1 MLPGEHPIPGAA
13 AVNEAAPANTRVVN
27 SGLTGRRALIIGGAG
42 ALGGAIAAA
51 YRAAHANVVIAD
63 RAVSP
68 DDAQAL
74 TLDVRDPNQFTPTF
88 EDAARLLGG
97 PIEILVYSAGTIDRS
112 PTSTMSLD
120 QWQNMLQ
127 VHLTG
132 AFLACQQVI
141 PAMVQARW
149 GRIIL
154 IGSNLGSKGMAEHAH
169 YSAAKAGVIGLVKSL
184 ARELAPSNVLVNAI
198 APGPFESAMVQGLSS
213 AERTA
218 NEAAMPIGRFGLA
231 AEIAPTAVLLAS
243 DPGGNLYVGQTL
255 GPNCGDVMV

>member
-1 MLPGEHPIPGAA
+1 MLPGASRTHGAA
-13 AVNEAAPANTRVVN
+13 LVRE
-27 SGLTGRRALIIGGAG
+27 SDLTGRRALIIGGAG
-42 ALGGAIAAA
+42 ALGGAIASAF
-51 YRAAHANVVIAD
+51 RANEARVVIAD
-63 RAVSP
+63 RDMP
-68 DDAQAL
+68 TDDASAL
-74 TLDVRDPNQFTPTF
+74 TIDVRDPDQFAPVF
-88 EDAARLLGG
+88 ADATRLLGG
-97 PIEILVYSAGTIDRS
+97 SIQILVYSAGTIDRS

-127 VHLTG
+127 IHLTG

-141 PAMVQARW
+141 PAMVQSRW

-169 YSAAKAGVIGLVKSL
+169 YSAAKAGVVGLVKSL

-198 APGPFESAMVQGLSS
+198 APGPFESAMVQGLSA

-218 NEAAMPIGRFGLA
+218 NEAAMPIGRFGVA

-255 GPNCGDVMV
+255 GPNCGDVMA

>member
-1 MLPGEHPIPGAA
+1 MRLMPPGVPLICGAV
-13 AVNEAAPANTRVVN
+13 AVSDGPLA
-27 SGLTGRRALIIGGAG
+27 GRRALVIGGAG
-42 ALGGAIAAA
+42 ALGAAIATAFRTA
-51 YRAAHANVVIAD
+51 EAQVVIAD
-63 RAVSP
+63 RIVPADQP
-68 DDAQAL
+68 EAL
-74 TLDVRDPNQFTPTF
+74 TIDLRVPEQFSPTF
-88 EDAARLLGG
+88 THATHLLGG
-97 PIEILVYSAGTIDRS
+97 PIEILVYSAGIIDRS
-112 PTSTMSLD
+112 PTSTMPLA
-120 QWQNMLQ
+120 QWQQMLQ

-132 AFLACQQVI
+132 AFLACQRVT

-169 YSAAKAGVIGLVKSL
+169 YSAAKAGVIGLMKSL

-198 APGPFESAMVQGLSS
+198 APGPFESVMVQGLT
-213 AERTA
+213 ANERLA

-231 AEIAPTAVLLAS
+231 EEIAPSAVLLAS